1 MHLLTFLRH
10 DKAEPGVLV
19 DDGQIVSLSGIAA
32 DMIALIGNWEALAD
46 NVGALAQQGERIA
59 LDSVR
64 LLAPVPRPGKIFAI
78 GLNYADHVEEA
89 GMETPPH
96 QIWFTKAA
104 TAVNGPFDP
113 IEIPRGSFTTDYEVE
128 MVAVIGKGGRHISV
142 EDAPSRIFG
151 YCIGNDVSER
161 MWQLRTPQYSLGKS
175 FDTHAP
181 FGPWITTNQE
191 AGDVHALGIRCSV
204 NGDVRQS
211 SNTRHLIFNVW
222 QQVAELSQ
230 AMTLEPGDVIF
241 TGTPG
246 GVGGAMKP
254 PQFLKPG
261 DVVRCEIDGLGSI
274 EATCRPE

>member
-10 DKAEPGVLV
+10 EKAEPGVLV
-19 DDGQIVSLSGIAA
+19 DASQIVSLSSIAA
-32 DMIALIGNWEALAD
+32 DMIALIDDWEAHSD
-46 NVGALAQQGERIA
+46 KVMALMQQGERIA
-59 LDSVR
+59 LDRVR

-78 GLNYADHVEEA
+78 GLNYADHVEES
-89 GMETPPH
+89 GMDMPPH

-113 IEIPRGSFTTDYEVE
+113 IEIPRSSFTTDYEVE
-128 MVAVIGKGGRHISV
+128 MVAVIGKGGRHIST
-142 EDAPSRIFG
+142 EDAPSHIFG
-151 YCIGNDVSER
+151 YCVGNDVSER
-161 MWQLRTPQYSLGKS
+161 MWQMRTPQYSLGKS

-181 FGPWITTNQE
+181 FGPWITTSAA
-191 AGDVHALGIRCSV
+191 AGDVHALDIRCSV
-204 NGDVRQS
+204 NGEVRQS

-261 DVVRCEIDGLGSI
+261 DVVRCEVEGLGSI

>member
-19 DDGQIVSLSGIAA
+19 EPGQIVSLASIAA
-32 DMIALIGNWEALAD
+32 DMIALIENWDAHCDA
-46 NVGALAQQGERIA
+46 VHALAQQGERIT

-89 GMETPPH
+89 GMELPPH

-128 MVAVIGKGGRHISV
+128 MVAVVGKGGRHISA
-142 EDAPSRIFG
+142 EDAPSHIFG
-151 YCIGNDVSER
+151 YCVGNDVSER
-161 MWQLRTPQYSLGKS
+161 MWQMRTPQYSLGKS

-181 FGPWITTNQE
+181 FGPWITTSDA
-191 AGDVHALGIRCSV
+191 AGDVHALDIRCRV
-204 NGDVRQS
+204 NGEERQS

-230 AMTLEPGDVIF
+230 AMTLEPGDIIF

-261 DVVRCEIDGLGSI
+261 DVVSCEVEGLGSI